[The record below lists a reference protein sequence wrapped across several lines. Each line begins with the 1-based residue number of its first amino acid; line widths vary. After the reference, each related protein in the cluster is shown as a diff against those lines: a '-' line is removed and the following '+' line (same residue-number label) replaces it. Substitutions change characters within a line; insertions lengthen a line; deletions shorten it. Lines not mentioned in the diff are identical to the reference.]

1 MIDMTKVQAA
11 LSALASEQAT
21 LQAALAAAT
30 AQGTQSNS
38 VATATRTATAAVQT
52 LTDSTKTE
60 QTQVASGDAAV
71 TTALAARAAALAT
84 YTSALSAGAHPPLAD
99 AQATTL
105 KTAIATANGVT
116 ASDIDTKGVPA
127 VTAIDHTIS
136 GLGDQEATDLAAAQ
150 TTLATAQ
157 ATLATKRT
165 AALAQLASI
174 KGSAADITARL
185 TAAIA
190 SYTAATQSAAAAD
203 SASHHAAVVAY
214 AAYDGKRSG
223 LASDVAADPTGNVAQ
238 GKWTTAADEWM
249 VALAAVADASEKVV
263 VRQLALDSALA
274 TKAAKT
280 QTRNGD
286 AAAAVATA
294 FGQ

>member
-1 MIDMTKVQAA
+1 MIDMTKVQTA

-30 AQGTQSNS
+30 AQGTQSYS

-52 LTDSTKTE
+52 LASSTTTE
-60 QTQVASGDAAV
+60 QGQVASGDTAV
-71 TTALAARAAALAT
+71 TTALAARAAALAA
-84 YTSALSAGAHPPLAD
+84 YTSALNAGAHPPLAD

-136 GLGDQEATDLAAAQ
+136 GLGSQETTD
-150 TTLATAQ
+150 LATAQ
-157 ATLATKRT
+157 AALTTAQATLVTKRT
-165 AALAQLASI
+165 AALAQLAI
-174 KGSAADITARL
+174 IQGSAADITARL
-185 TAAIA
+185 AAAIA
-190 SYTAATQSAAAAD
+190 SFTAATQAAAATD
-203 SASHHAAVVAY
+203 AASHHAAVVAFADY
-214 AAYDGKRSG
+214 ESKRTA
-223 LASDVAADPTGNVAQ
+223 LASDVAADPTGSVVH
-238 GKWTTAADEWM
+238 GKWTAAADEWM
-249 VALAAVADASEKVV
+249 VALAAVADASEQVV
-263 VRQLALDSALA
+263 IKQLALDNAMA
-274 TKAAKT
+274 AKAAKQ
-280 QTRNGD
+280 QTRDGD